1 MYLHLPIPAPE
12 PTRLGHSF
20 PQLEMNPL
28 THSFTPATS
37 PSQADGI
44 RHSGAG
50 GPTMACVSSAKPPPK
65 RVERSLGGLLGGSL
79 RGSLRGSSSRSAGR
93 VIAVPVHRCWGP
105 AQPCRMESVGPSQ
118 QGDALRADT
127 VSPRSYATPII
138 GKSNDDPHPPS
149 PRAARPKQQALR
161 NVTTSALNPPRG
173 PLARHQCRRAGCYFW
188 ALEQA
193 EQRC

>member
-1 MYLHLPIPAPE
+1 M
-12 PTRLGHSF
+12 
-20 PQLEMNPL
+20 EMNPL

-37 PSQADGI
+37 PSRVEGI

-50 GPTMACVSSAKPPPK
+50 GPTMAWCLVCKPPPK
-65 RVERSLGGLLGGSL
+65 RVERSLGGSL
-79 RGSLRGSSSRSAGR
+79 KRITER
-93 VIAVPVHRCWGP
+93 VIEQVGGQSNSRPRPVVVGGRRSP
-105 AQPCRMESVGPSQ
+105 AGWNPSQ

-161 NVTTSALNPPRG
+161 NVTASALNPPRG
-173 PLARHQCRRAGCYFW
+173 PLARHQCRGAGCYFW